1 MIKNNNQINNN
12 MKKTIKTAAVI
23 AMVAL
28 SLSACKKDSKE
39 PTPENPVQPTNESE
53 LITTMKVTLHDT
65 TTNTNTTYVF
75 SDLDGPGGN
84 PASFG
89 GTNQSDSVINIT
101 ANHVYKCT
109 ILLLNQTKT
118 PADTISNEV
127 ISEGADHMIFFN
139 SIAPSGTP
147 YNTYLS
153 GSATYIKYLD
163 LDANNRGIGLST
175 LWTAPSTAKPKAEL
189 KIELKH
195 QPGVKDGSY
204 APGET
209 DTQVNFKLI
218 VN

>member
-1 MIKNNNQINNN
+1 
-12 MKKTIKTAAVI
+12 MKKTMMTAAVFT
-23 AMVAL
+23 VLAL
-28 SLSACKKDSKE
+28 AVSACKKDSKE
-39 PTPENPVQPTNESE
+39 PEPENPVQPTNESE

-65 TTNTNTTYVF
+65 TTHTNTSYVF

-89 GTNQSDSVINIT
+89 GTNQSDSVINIS
-101 ANHVYKCT
+101 ASHVYKCT

-127 ISEGADHMIFFN
+127 INEGVDHMIFFN
-139 SIAPSGTP
+139 STAPSGNP

-153 GSATYIKYLD
+153 ASMTNIKYLD

-175 LWTAPSTAKPKAEL
+175 LWTAPASATAKSDL

-209 DTQVNFKLI
+209 DTQVNFKLK